1 MPCHNFAETMD
12 NNLGEWFLAKQD
24 EGKSAGLKT
33 RVWIESKIIWRIA
46 FPSMLARVTAF
57 GMVIVTQSFLGHIGE
72 VELATYA
79 LIQSILVR
87 FVNGVLIGMSSATET
102 LCGQAFGAEHY
113 HMMGIYLQRSWIV
126 DGATATILVPL
137 FLLATPLLRLLGQE
151 EQIAKAAGTISLWF
165 IPMLYNMV
173 FSLTIQ
179 MYLQAQL
186 KNLVVGWLSTA
197 SFLLHLLLSWLMVY
211 KLNWGVSGAM
221 GALNI
226 SSWAMVIGEFV
237 YIFGGWC
244 PHTWKGFTK
253 AAFYDLMPVVKLSVA
268 SGLMICLELWYN
280 AILVLLAGYMKN
292 ATISIDAFSICVRVA
307 NELGRGNAKAVKFSI
322 KTILGTSISFG
333 VFFWILC
340 LVFGH
345 RLSYLFT
352 TNEEVAKA
360 VSSLSTLLAFSI
372 LLNSVQPVLS
382 GVATGAG
389 MQSTVAIVNLGCYYA
404 VGIPVGVVLGYV
416 LDFEVRGLWVG
427 LLSGV
432 VLQTVILS
440 VIVWRTDWEEQPK
453 HFGVSQGSPRLLGLL
468 VLNLG
473 HRVDRAMDD
482 NLEQRFLA
490 QPQEEDKTDLKR
502 RVWIETKTIWRVA
515 FPGMLSRVTSFG
527 MIVVTQSFLGHI
539 GEVELA
545 TYALVQSVFVRFIN
559 GILIGMSSATE
570 TLCGQAFGA
579 GQYHMMGIYLQR
591 SWIVDGITATILLP
605 VFFFATPIFKLLGQ
619 EDEIADAAGPISL
632 WFIPML
638 YYMVFGLTIQMY
650 LQAQLKNL
658 VVGCL
663 SAAAFVLHLLLSWI
677 FVYKLNWGLAGA
689 MGSLNICSWAMVFGE
704 FVFIFGGWCPNSWKG
719 FSKAAFYDLLPIVK
733 LSLASGFMICLE
745 LWYNAI
751 LVLLAGYM
759 KNATIAIAAFSICL
773 NVNAW
778 EFMICLG
785 LYGASIVRVAN
796 ELGRGNAKAVK
807 FAIKTI
813 MSTSIC
819 IGMVFF
825 VLCLVF
831 GRQISYMFTS
841 VAIGSG
847 FQSMVAFVNLG
858 CYYAVGL
865 PLGAVLGY
873 LLHLEVVGLW
883 IGLLGGVALQT
894 FIVAI
899 IVWRTDWDEQVKK
912 ASERLNRWLIK
923 PEEEDNQSPPQA

>member
-1 MPCHNFAETMD
+1 
-12 NNLGEWFLAKQD
+12 
-24 EGKSAGLKT
+24 
-33 RVWIESKIIWRIA
+33 
-46 FPSMLARVTAF
+46 
-57 GMVIVTQSFLGHIGE
+57 
-72 VELATYA
+72 
-79 LIQSILVR
+79 
-87 FVNGVLIGMSSATET
+87 
-102 LCGQAFGAEHY
+102 
-113 HMMGIYLQRSWIV
+113 
-126 DGATATILVPL
+126 
-137 FLLATPLLRLLGQE
+137 
-151 EQIAKAAGTISLWF
+151 
-165 IPMLYNMV
+165 
-173 FSLTIQ
+173 
-179 MYLQAQL
+179 
-186 KNLVVGWLSTA
+186 
-197 SFLLHLLLSWLMVY
+197 
-211 KLNWGVSGAM
+211 
-221 GALNI
+221 
-226 SSWAMVIGEFV
+226 
-237 YIFGGWC
+237 
-244 PHTWKGFTK
+244 
-253 AAFYDLMPVVKLSVA
+253 
-268 SGLMICLELWYN
+268 
-280 AILVLLAGYMKN
+280 
-292 ATISIDAFSICVRVA
+292 
-307 NELGRGNAKAVKFSI
+307 
-322 KTILGTSISFG
+322 
-333 VFFWILC
+333 
-340 LVFGH
+340 
-345 RLSYLFT
+345 
-352 TNEEVAKA
+352 
-360 VSSLSTLLAFSI
+360 
-372 LLNSVQPVLS
+372 
-382 GVATGAG
+382 
-389 MQSTVAIVNLGCYYA
+389 
-404 VGIPVGVVLGYV
+404 
-416 LDFEVRGLWVG
+416 
-427 LLSGV
+427 
-432 VLQTVILS
+432 
-440 VIVWRTDWEEQPK
+440 
-453 HFGVSQGSPRLLGLL
+453 
-468 VLNLG
+468 
-473 HRVDRAMDD
+473 MDD
-482 NLEQRFLA
+482 NLEQGFLA

-605 VFFFATPIFKLLGQ
+605 VFFLATPIFKLLGQ
-619 EDEIADAAGPISL
+619 EDKIADAAGPISL

-658 VVGCL
+658 IVGCL

-677 FVYKLNWGLAGA
+677 FVYKLNWGVAGA
-689 MGSLNICSWAMVFGE
+689 MVSLNLCNWAMVFGE
-704 FVFIFGGWCPNSWKG
+704 FVFIFGGWCPNTWKG

-733 LSLASGFMICLE
+733 LSLASGVMICLE

-759 KNATIAIAAFSICL
+759 KNATVAIAAFSICL

-785 LYGASIVRVAN
+785 LFGASIVRVAN
-796 ELGRGNAKAVK
+796 ELGRGKAKAVK

-819 IGMVFF
+819 IGLVFF

-841 VAIGSG
+841 NEQVAEVMSSLSTLLAISILFNSIQPVLTGVAIGSG

-873 LLHLEVVGLW
+873 VLHLEVTGLW

-894 FIVAI
+894 FILAF